1 MEVNDHGGTETAPVT
16 GTNFPWDFQLD
27 YKAGKTPQN
36 YAGSAT
42 PEVAGAKF
50 HYYDKDVK
58 AKLDFT
64 LPATLIICDVL
75 SGISGT
81 IEEEGRYSNFYSNKV
96 RDSRNEAMRLYISGI
111 DRPLLTGLYS
121 QIKGELPKG
130 AKYQMYLLCLEPASK
145 KVFLVSVGATLSDQ
159 IKRAIGA
166 RSNTNPDKVNLFGL
180 FEISTK
186 WWFLKLSGKFEKVT
200 KEGKPYDG
208 KGDLFYV
215 PEMLAGVFHD
225 NNQPDAHEL
234 CEQARYACTEYI
246 RVTQD
251 RIWKAENTAL
261 ANEPAPAVAAP
272 AMSWPAAPPV
282 VAEVPGDDLP
292 F

>member
-58 AKLDFT
+58 AKVDFA
-64 LPATLIICDVL
+64 LPSTLIICDVL

-96 RDSRNEAMRLYISGI
+96 RDSRNEAMRLYMSGI
-111 DRPLLTGLYS
+111 DRSLITGLYG
-121 QIKGELPKG
+121 QIKSELPKG

-145 KVFLVSVGATLSDQ
+145 NVFLVSVGATLSDQ

-166 RSNTNPDKVNLFGL
+166 RSSTNPDKVNLFGL

-208 KGDLFYV
+208 KGDLFFV
-215 PEMLAGVFHD
+215 PQMSAGVFHAD
-225 NNQPDAHEL
+225 NQPDAHEL
-234 CEQARYACTEYI
+234 CEQVRQTCTDYI
-246 RVTQD
+246 RVTQE
-251 RIWKAENTAL
+251 RLWKP
-261 ANEPAPAVAAP
+261 EPAQAQQDLAPAVAAP
-272 AMSWPAAPPV
+272 PMTWPAAPAV
-282 VAEVPGDDLP
+282 VEQAPDDLP